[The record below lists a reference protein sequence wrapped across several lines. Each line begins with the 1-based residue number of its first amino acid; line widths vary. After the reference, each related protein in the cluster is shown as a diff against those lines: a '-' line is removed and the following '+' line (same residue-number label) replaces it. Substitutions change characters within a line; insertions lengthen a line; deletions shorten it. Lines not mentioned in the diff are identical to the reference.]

1 MKISDIINIVNGNLL
16 NNSNINNKINKIKI
30 NSRKVNKNDLF
41 ICIKGLNNDGHKYIN
56 DVKNI
61 ASAIIVSEDIDCS
74 NIFIPI
80 IKVNDTIE
88 ALGLL
93 ASYIRNMYD
102 IPLIAITGSVGKT
115 TTKELISHI
124 LSSKYKVLKTVGN
137 YNNHIGLP
145 LTLLNLNKSYDI
157 IVTEVGMNHLGE
169 IRKLSKIANP
179 NTCIITNIGT
189 SHIGNLGSKENIFKA
204 KMEIIKGMNKGDL
217 IVNANDEY
225 LDNLSSANNYNVIK
239 CGFDEANDI
248 YAYDINFDL
257 EKSIFKIKFNNNIY
271 QVVFNIPGK
280 HLITNVLIAIK
291 CCLNYGIDIKTIIDK
306 IDSFKSINNRM
317 EIINISNNNILISDT
332 YNSSYESLTGA
343 LNVIKMYKQNKIII
357 LGDILEIGN
366 YKDDIYNKIDK
377 QLQSIDDKIV
387 YLVGNGIINI
397 NNDYNFNNVEE
408 LLKHIKNINIK
419 DSVILIKG
427 SNKINLKLISDYL
440 KNEY

>member
-1 MKISDIINIVNGNLL
+1 MKISDIINTVNGNLL

-30 NSRKVNKNDLF
+30 DSRKVNKNDLF
-41 ICIKGLNNDGHKYIN
+41 ICIKGLNNDGHKYIS

-61 ASAIIVSEDIDCS
+61 ASAIIVSEDIDYS
-74 NIFIPI
+74 SINIPI

-93 ASYIRNMYD
+93 AFYIRNMYD

-157 IVTEVGMNHLGE
+157 IVTEIGMNHLGE
-169 IRKLSKIANP
+169 ISKLSKIANP

-204 KMEIIKGMNKGDL
+204 KMEIVKGMNKGDL

-225 LDNLSSANNYNVIK
+225 LDNLSSSNNYNVIK
-239 CGFDEANDI
+239 CGFDESNDL
-248 YAYDINFDL
+248 YAHDINCDTN
-257 EKSIFKIKFNNNIY
+257 KSIFKIKFNNNIY

-366 YKDDIYNKIDK
+366 YKDDIYSKIDK
-377 QLQSIDDKIV
+377 QLQSIDNKTV
-387 YLVGNGIINI
+387 YLVGNDIINI

-408 LLKHIKNINIK
+408 LLKYIKNINIK

>member
-1 MKISDIINIVNGNLL
+1 MKISDIINTVNGNLL

-30 NSRKVNKNDLF
+30 DSRKVNKNDLF
-41 ICIKGLNNDGHKYIN
+41 ICIKGLNNDGHKYIS

-61 ASAIIVSEDIDCS
+61 ASAIIVSEDIDYS
-74 NIFIPI
+74 SINIPI

-93 ASYIRNMYD
+93 AFYIRNMYD

-157 IVTEVGMNHLGE
+157 IVTEIGMNHLGE
-169 IRKLSKIANP
+169 ISKLSKIANP

-204 KMEIIKGMNKGDL
+204 KMEIVKGMNKGDL

-225 LDNLSSANNYNVIK
+225 LDNLSSSNNYNVIK
-239 CGFDEANDI
+239 CGFDESNDL
-248 YAYDINFDL
+248 YAHDINCDTN
-257 EKSIFKIKFNNNIY
+257 KSIFKIKFNNNIY

-377 QLQSIDDKIV
+377 QLQSIDNKKV
-387 YLVGNGIINI
+387 YLVGNDIINI

-440 KNEY
+440 KNKY

>member
-1 MKISDIINIVNGNLL
+1 MKISDIINTVNGNLL

-30 NSRKVNKNDLF
+30 DSRKVNKNDLF
-41 ICIKGLNNDGHKYIN
+41 ICIKGLNNDGHKYIS

-61 ASAIIVSEDIDCS
+61 ASAIIVSEDIDYS
-74 NIFIPI
+74 SINIPI

-93 ASYIRNMYD
+93 AFYIRNMYD

-157 IVTEVGMNHLGE
+157 IVTEIGMNHLGE
-169 IRKLSKIANP
+169 ISKLSKIANP

-204 KMEIIKGMNKGDL
+204 KMEIVKGMNKGDL

-225 LDNLSSANNYNVIK
+225 LDNLSSSNNYNVIK
-239 CGFDEANDI
+239 CGFDESNDL
-248 YAYDINFDL
+248 YAHDINCDTN
-257 EKSIFKIKFNNNIY
+257 KSIFKIKFNNNIY

-366 YKDDIYNKIDK
+366 YKDEIYNKIDK
-377 QLQSIDDKIV
+377 KLQGIDNKKV
-387 YLVGNGIINI
+387 YLVGNDIINI

>member
-1 MKISDIINIVNGNLL
+1 MVHPYFS
-16 NNSNINNKINKIKI
+16 
-30 NSRKVNKNDLF
+30 
-41 ICIKGLNNDGHKYIN
+41 
-56 DVKNI
+56 
-61 ASAIIVSEDIDCS
+61 
-74 NIFIPI
+74 
-80 IKVNDTIE
+80 
-88 ALGLL
+88 
-93 ASYIRNMYD
+93 
-102 IPLIAITGSVGKT
+102 
-115 TTKELISHI
+115 
-124 LSSKYKVLKTVGN
+124 
-137 YNNHIGLP
+137 
-145 LTLLNLNKSYDI
+145 
-157 IVTEVGMNHLGE
+157 
-169 IRKLSKIANP
+169 
-179 NTCIITNIGT
+179 
-189 SHIGNLGSKENIFKA
+189 
-204 KMEIIKGMNKGDL
+204 
-217 IVNANDEY
+217 
-225 LDNLSSANNYNVIK
+225 NYNVIK
-239 CGFDEANDI
+239 CGFDESNDL
-248 YAYDINFDL
+248 YAHDINCDTN
-257 EKSIFKIKFNNNIY
+257 KSIFKIKFNNNIY

-377 QLQSIDDKIV
+377 QLQSIDNKKV
-387 YLVGNGIINI
+387 YLVGNDIINI

-440 KNEY
+440 KNKY

>member
-1 MKISDIINIVNGNLL
+1 MKISDIINTVNGNLL

-30 NSRKVNKNDLF
+30 DSRKVNKNDLF
-41 ICIKGLNNDGHKYIN
+41 ICIKGLNNDGHKYIS

-61 ASAIIVSEDIDCS
+61 ASAIIVSEDIDYS
-74 NIFIPI
+74 SINIPI

-93 ASYIRNMYD
+93 AFYIRNMYD

-157 IVTEVGMNHLGE
+157 IVTEIGMNHLGE
-169 IRKLSKIANP
+169 ISKLSKIANP

-204 KMEIIKGMNKGDL
+204 KMEIVKGMNKGDL

-225 LDNLSSANNYNVIK
+225 LDNLSSSNNYNVIK
-239 CGFDEANDI
+239 CGFDESNDL
-248 YAYDINFDL
+248 YAHDINCDTN
-257 EKSIFKIKFNNNIY
+257 KSIFKIKFNNNIY

-366 YKDDIYNKIDK
+366 YKDDIYGKIDK
-377 QLQSIDDKIV
+377 QLQSIDNKTV
-387 YLVGNGIINI
+387 YLVGNDIINI

>member
-1 MKISDIINIVNGNLL
+1 MKISDIINTVNGNLL

-30 NSRKVNKNDLF
+30 DSRKVNKNDLF
-41 ICIKGLNNDGHKYIN
+41 ICIKGLNNDGHKYIS

-61 ASAIIVSEDIDCS
+61 ASAIIVSEDIDYS
-74 NIFIPI
+74 SINIPI

-93 ASYIRNMYD
+93 AFYIRNMYD

-157 IVTEVGMNHLGE
+157 IVTEIGMNHLGE
-169 IRKLSKIANP
+169 ISKLSKIANP

-204 KMEIIKGMNKGDL
+204 KMEIVKGMNKGDL
-217 IVNANDEY
+217 IVNTNDEY
-225 LDNLSSANNYNVIK
+225 LDNLSSSNNYNVIK
-239 CGFDEANDI
+239 CGFDESNDL
-248 YAYDINFDL
+248 YAHDINCDTN
-257 EKSIFKIKFNNNIY
+257 KSIFKIKFNNNIY

-377 QLQSIDDKIV
+377 KLQGIDNKKV
-387 YLVGNGIINI
+387 YLVGNDIINI

-408 LLKHIKNINIK
+408 LLKYIKNINIK